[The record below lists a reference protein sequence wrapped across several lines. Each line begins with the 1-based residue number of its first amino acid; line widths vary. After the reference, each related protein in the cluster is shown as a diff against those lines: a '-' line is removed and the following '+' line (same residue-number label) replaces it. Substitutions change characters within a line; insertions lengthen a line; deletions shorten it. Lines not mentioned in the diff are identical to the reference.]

1 MLARRSASTLTILV
15 ALLAFVSIGFPDA
28 VLGVA
33 WPSIR
38 STFGLSRETLGAVLF
53 ASGTGYFASGL
64 VSGRA
69 IEALGL
75 GRLLVLSTAMAS
87 VGLFGYAIAPVFL
100 VVLGMAL
107 LIGLSSGAVDAGL
120 NFYAAEN
127 FSTRVMNL
135 LHAFFGFGAMIG
147 PFIMAAVISGNVSW
161 RWGYAI
167 VGTVVLLMAIA
178 FLLTRAIWSVRH
190 RDDPNGTVREPSAP
204 VAVIVRMPLV
214 WLQVLTFFF
223 VTGVEFTAGSWGY
236 TLLVERLGIDAGPA
250 GVWVG
255 LYWGAMAT
263 GRLLLGSFS
272 RRLGDAR
279 LVRFSSWGM
288 LLGALLLTR
297 DSAQLAIAGLIVLGL
312 CEGPMFPTLMSLTPA
327 RLGTNVAM
335 HAIGFQVSAAVLGG
349 AVLPTIAGLLS
360 ARMGLGAIGWT
371 VTAGVLIV
379 IGLVLLLQQRADA
392 PVTAPTMPAESHA

>member
-1 MLARRSASTLTILV
+1 
-15 ALLAFVSIGFPDA
+15 
-28 VLGVA
+28 
-33 WPSIR
+33 
-38 STFGLSRETLGAVLF
+38 GLSRETLGAVLF
-53 ASGTGYFASGL
+53 ASGAGYFVSGL

-69 IEALGL
+69 IESLGL

-87 VGLFGYAIAPVFL
+87 AGLFGYALAPVFP
-100 VVLGMAL
+100 VVLAMAL

-167 VGTVVLLMAIA
+167 VGSVVLLMAVT
-178 FLLTRAIWSVRH
+178 FLRTRSIWSVR
-190 RDDPNGTVREPSAP
+190 RDTESAALDPSAP
-204 VAVIVRMPLV
+204 VAAIVRMPLV
-214 WLQVLTFFF
+214 RLQVITFFF

-236 TLLVERLGIDAGPA
+236 TLLVERLGIEAGLA

-255 LYWGAMAT
+255 LYWGAMAS
-263 GRLLLGSFS
+263 GRLLLGSLS

-279 LVRFSSWGM
+279 LVRFCSWGM

-297 DSAQLAIAGLIVLGL
+297 DSAQLAIAGLIVFGL

-327 RLGTNVAM
+327 RLGSNVAM

-349 AVLPTIAGLLS
+349 AVLPTVAGLLS
-360 ARMGLGAIGWT
+360 ARAGLGAIGWT
-371 VTAGVLIV
+371 VTAGVLVV

-392 PVTAPTMPAESHA
+392 PVSSPPIPVKSPA

>member
-1 MLARRSASTLTILV
+1 MPATRSGATLTILV

-33 WPSIR
+33 WPSLR
-38 STFGLSRETLGAVLF
+38 ATFGQSREMLGAVLF
-53 ASGTGYFASGL
+53 ASGTGYFTSGL

-69 IEALGL
+69 IEAFGL
-75 GRLLVLSTAMAS
+75 GRLLVLSTTMAS
-87 VGLFGYAIAPVFL
+87 VGLFGFAIAPVFPF
-100 VVLGMAL
+100 VLGMAV

-127 FSTRVMNL
+127 FSTRIMNL

-147 PFIMAAVISGNVSW
+147 PFVMAAVISGNVSW

-167 VGTVVLLMAIA
+167 VGSVVLVMAVA
-178 FLLTRAIWSVRH
+178 FVLTREIWSVRH
-190 RDDPNGTVREPSAP
+190 QDDAPAREPAAP
-204 VAVIVRMPLV
+204 VARIVRMPLV

-236 TLLVERLGIDAGPA
+236 TVLVERLGIEKGLA

-255 LYWGAMAT
+255 LYWGSMAC
-263 GRLLLGSFS
+263 GRLLLGSLS

-279 LVRFSSWGM
+279 LVRYGSWGM
-288 LLGALLLTR
+288 LAGALLITR
-297 DSAQLAIAGLIVLGL
+297 DNPQLVIAGLIVFGL
-312 CEGPMFPTLMSLTPA
+312 CEGPLFPTLMSLTPS
-327 RLGTNVAM
+327 RLGANVAM

-349 AVLPTIAGLLS
+349 AVLPTVAGLLS
-360 ARMGLGAIGWT
+360 AQLGLGAIGWT
-371 VTAGVLIV
+371 LTAGVV
-379 IGLVLLLQQRADA
+379 VVMALVLLLQQKADV
-392 PVTAPTMPAESHA
+392 PVPRSTISLEGNA